1 MSLLACWIWQIN
13 EKDDYKMKYTLT
25 YKNKQG
31 VEARIDIITF
41 GSTSTTEV
49 IEGTDTPFILNYKR
63 EKNDKEGYIISSSAD
78 IAIYESGTFNID
90 TLKTSN
96 ETDIKVEYYID
107 NVLTWSGFVVPDFF
121 SRVIG
126 TPAIVNMVASDR
138 LGSLKGQTLSGLPS
152 MVTLS
157 SLVSSCLSKTG
168 LSLPINLKADFTSVV
183 GNENVFASKVISQR
197 FTDTKGR
204 NISCYDIL
212 RSILVVTDS
221 VVVQRN
227 GQWYIANKIQIE
239 QGTALP
245 TTQYIDFDEVSVG
258 ARRQIMPV
266 ASSVGVYH
274 EFGGERKHPQ
284 NFDFSEAL
292 SGWTAVNG
300 FIAQVN
306 NKEIIGFNYENN
318 AITPIYGTND
328 TLPYLLSVNTN
339 PANHLYNNVETGW
352 NFEDAPYLKA
362 TFPIISMNENIVN
375 INFDTSVIGIFHSYY
390 YFVIIAKN
398 RNDVEDI
405 YALNQSGL
413 FTQYDFHSSDFLLS
427 ILLGSGENTYVNGS
441 KNISGKFE
449 AENVTDY
456 DIEVRI
462 YPATL
467 LKPGS
472 YTGSITV
479 AINFASVTFNNET
492 EIPKGNIYK
501 TTQGDNFTKVHDT
514 DTTVIGDYRTS
525 GLNGYGYPYPID
537 DTSSLLTSTGLLTE
551 RWTAPDNADELP
563 ILQHVTRQRAKMFSI
578 AHDLLTAEIDSD
590 VLDPLAIFR
599 DCSGKKYVMVSGS
612 QDFLRGTINV
622 EIEEIAYSTTIWKQ
636 DYIYS
641 YFGGGEEGISS
652 VGGISESAPSAGGGG
667 MTPEQLEI
675 LNNLSS
681 WWKYDDVN
689 DAIYS
694 ELSVYSKKEV
704 SAYGL
709 GESGGGTGASALS
722 ELVDVDLASL
732 EVGNMLVYNGTHWV
746 NLQQSAIVPDLSD
759 YAKKT
764 YVDTAIASL
773 VESAP
778 STLDTLNELAA
789 ALGDDPNFAT
799 TVTNMIAGK
808 EDAIAAGN
816 VSQYWRGDKTWQT
829 LNTSVVPESG
839 NLYFTNARVKAYA
852 DTLYLPLNGN
862 AVSATK
868 LQTARTLW
876 GRPFDGSNNVDGAL
890 TGVTTLTASTS
901 VTVPKVIFAAAG
913 WSVEQTGTEIQFK
926 YNNVVKQRLLS
937 DGSIVAVGEV
947 TAYGATS

>member
-1 MSLLACWIWQIN
+1 
-13 EKDDYKMKYTLT
+13 MKYTLT

-138 LGSLKGQTLSGLPS
+138 LGSLKGQTLSGLPA

-197 FTDTKGR
+197 FTHTKGR

-212 RSILVVTDS
+212 RSILVMTDS

-227 GQWYIANKIQIE
+227 GQWYVANKIQIE
-239 QGTALP
+239 QGTVLP

-284 NFDFSEAL
+284 NFDFSESL
-292 SGWTAVNG
+292 NGWTAVNG

-514 DTTVIGDYRTS
+514 DTTIIGDYRTS

-590 VLDPLAIFR
+590 VLDPLATFR

-681 WWKYDDVN
+681 WWKYDEVN

-709 GESGGGTGASALS
+709 GESGGGIGASALS

-746 NLQQSAIVPDLSD
+746 NRPQSATVPDLSQLENHLSNLNNPHQVQFSQLLNKPTTLSGYGITD
-759 YAKKT
+759 APTKT
-764 YVDTAIASL
+764 GVGAS
-773 VESAP
+773 
-778 STLDTLNELAA
+778 
-789 ALGDDPNFAT
+789 G
-799 TVTNMIAGK
+799 
-808 EDAIAAGN
+808 
-816 VSQYWRGDKTWQT
+816 TWGIDIT
-829 LNTSVVPESG
+829 
-839 NLYFTNARVKAYA
+839 
-852 DTLYLPLNGN
+852 GN
-862 AVSATK
+862 ASTATK

-876 GRPFDGSNNVDGAL
+876 GQSFDGTGNVSGAL

-901 VTVPKVIFAAAG
+901 VTVPKVIFAVGG

-947 TAYGATS
+947 TAFG